1 MNKLMN
7 MIKNVPEMQ
16 GQDMWYRRIGGDN
29 KLSVRLDSAVLLQPL
44 DVIFIYEDAS
54 EDAVTEF
61 TQILTRFG
69 MKSKSSGVTQ
79 KGRTFHRITLEALS
93 S

>member
-1 MNKLMN
+1 MNKLMQ

-16 GQDMWYRRIGGDN
+16 GQDMWYKRLGGDN
-29 KLSVRLDSAVLLQPL
+29 KLSVRVDNSTLLQPL
-44 DVIFIYEDAS
+44 DVIFIYEDAN
-54 EDAVTEF
+54 EDALTEF

-69 MKSKSSGVTQ
+69 MKSKSSGVTE
-79 KGRTFHRITLEALS
+79 KGRTFHRITLCALS